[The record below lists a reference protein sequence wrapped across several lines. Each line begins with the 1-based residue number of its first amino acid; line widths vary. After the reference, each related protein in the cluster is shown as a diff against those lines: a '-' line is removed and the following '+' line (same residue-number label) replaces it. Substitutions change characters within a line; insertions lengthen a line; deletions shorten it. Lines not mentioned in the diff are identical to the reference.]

1 MVIHRVFSASSF
13 FFLLHLSLQDL
24 SHNAWE
30 GSSESKQESGVY
42 KKKIPVPFAPGPVPY
57 SKSNEEKEKKIFP
70 VHVSSEPVS
79 LPGSAGIRIKN

>member
-13 FFLLHLSLQDL
+13 FSSSTSIFTR

-57 SKSNEEKEKKIFP
+57 SKSNEEKEKKIFL
-70 VHVSSEPVS
+70 SMS
-79 LPGSAGIRIKN
+79 LQNQFRFRDPHGSA

>member
-13 FFLLHLSLQDL
+13 FFFYIYLYKIYLIMQGK
-24 SHNAWE
+24 E
-30 GSSESKQESGVY
+30 VRKQESGVY

-57 SKSNEEKEKKIFP
+57 SKSNEEKGKKFFP

-79 LPGSAGIRIKN
+79 LPGSARIRIKN

>member
-57 SKSNEEKEKKIFP
+57 SKSNEEKEKKFFL
-70 VHVSSEPVS
+70 SMS
-79 LPGSAGIRIKN
+79 LQNQFRFRDPHGSA

>member
-13 FFLLHLSLQDL
+13 FFFYIYLYKIYLIMQGK
-24 SHNAWE
+24 E
-30 GSSESKQESGVY
+30 VRKQESGVY

-79 LPGSAGIRIKN
+79 LPGSARIRIKN